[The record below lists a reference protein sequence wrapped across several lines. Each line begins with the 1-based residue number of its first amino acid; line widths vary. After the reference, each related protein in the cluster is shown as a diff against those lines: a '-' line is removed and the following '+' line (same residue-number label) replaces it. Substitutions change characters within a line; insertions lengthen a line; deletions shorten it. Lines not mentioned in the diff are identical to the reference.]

1 MEFFKIDKKDV
12 NKILVTGKDSIC
24 QIKYEKMVNDKLQ
37 TINGS
42 GFFFKYSDHFIPF
55 RKCLITSYSILNE
68 DYFKENKDIKII
80 YKNEERILEMKND
93 RKVISNKELDYTCIE
108 IFKEDNF
115 VDIIEIEEDIFE
127 KERNDFNN
135 KEIFIAQ
142 YLKNGVLSFSSGK
155 ILSYEENKIIHNCP
169 VTEGSLGLPIL
180 VRETYLTALGMQR
193 GYDVENKYFIATP
206 IVDIIN
212 NIKSGL
218 CPLSISEEIKKETY
232 LEKNIIKILMYFRKF
247 DENSILSINSKK
259 FNKTIPYL
267 SLELA
272 KHLEMKEYYDDF
284 QIEIINKLT
293 KNTKIIFDSNKDD
306 DSLINLITKVYGKSN
321 LLFFTNFTTFDLKR
335 KKDVQSINS
344 IYLNGKIEYTKNTFD
359 FTNNDLL
366 LYGNYRDIEE
376 EEYDY
381 TSFQAQDGSIYMK
394 NKNGIIYAVLYRNVD
409 DELRVN
415 TMVKIPNN
423 FIKDKIQFIRI
434 MDTIEKKEVNDFF
447 ENIDGWFEKCK
458 DSMRQEM
465 NFKEFLIY
473 QIEI

>member
-1 MEFFKIDKKDV
+1 
-12 NKILVTGKDSIC
+12 
-24 QIKYEKMVNDKLQ
+24 
-37 TINGS
+37 
-42 GFFFKYSDHFIPF
+42 
-55 RKCLITSYSILNE
+55 
-68 DYFKENKDIKII
+68 
-80 YKNEERILEMKND
+80 
-93 RKVISNKELDYTCIE
+93 
-108 IFKEDNF
+108 
-115 VDIIEIEEDIFE
+115 
-127 KERNDFNN
+127 
-135 KEIFIAQ
+135 
-142 YLKNGVLSFSSGK
+142 
-155 ILSYEENKIIHNCP
+155 
-169 VTEGSLGLPIL
+169 
-180 VRETYLTALGMQR
+180 MQR

-335 KKDVQSINS
+335 KKDVRSINS

-359 FTNNDLL
+359 FTNNDLI